1 MLASGSRAVHSILPM
16 PPIVPPAS
24 PLVPVIAID
33 GPTASGKGTIAQR
46 VAAALGFHYLDSGAI
61 YRVAALAA
69 IEAGLDPGQA
79 EAVAALA
86 RGLRPEFAAGSIR
99 LGGRDIT
106 EAIRAEPV
114 GNAAS
119 RIAVH
124 PEVRQALFELQRGF
138 RQPPGLVADGRD
150 MGSVVFPDAQLKV
163 FLTAS
168 PEARAARRHKQL
180 IEKGI
185 PANISTLARDLRERD
200 ARDMQRAAAPLVAVQ
215 GARQLDSS
223 SLDIDQVV
231 ERVLGWYRAG

>member
-1 MLASGSRAVHSILPM
+1 M
-16 PPIVPPAS
+16 PPIDASAPAQ
-24 PLVPVIAID
+24 VPVIAID

-69 IEAGLDPGQA
+69 LEAGLDPADG

-86 RGLRPEFAAGSIR
+86 RTLQPAFSGGAVELA
-99 LGGRDIT
+99 GRDIS
-106 EAIRAEPV
+106 EAIRAEAV

-124 PEVRQALFELQRGF
+124 PAVRQALLELQRAF
-138 RQPPGLVADGRD
+138 RQAPGLVADGRD
-150 MGSVVFPDAQLKV
+150 MGSVVFPDARLKV

-168 PEARAARRHKQL
+168 PEARAERRHKQL
-180 IEKGI
+180 IAKGI

-200 ARDMQRAAAPLVAVQ
+200 ARDTQRAAAPLVAVQ

-231 ERVLGWYRAG
+231 KQVLGWYRAS